1 MTMKISRMTRVTDR
15 QGPVG
20 ETMAPDQILSLMV
33 AFCRR
38 QYPLILAALAGTML
52 FALGYLLIVRSTYTA
67 QATVLIDTRKAQ
79 PQSQSLFNETP
90 IDAPVVESQVEIIK
104 SDDIARAIIKDMN
117 LAEDSEFSRYGG
129 GILGNL
135 QYYFFSIFDLFD
147 FSGTTAEEATNR
159 RALAQFTKNLSAKRI
174 GVTYVIEISYR
185 SVDPLRAAKIA
196 NAVAEAY
203 INDQLNAK
211 YVAARRASNWLSDRI
226 GELRGQATSAEKS
239 IVDFKAENKIVDAG
253 GRPISDQ
260 RVADL
265 NKELATAR
273 MQTTEARV
281 KLDRIEQITKSDLR
295 EATVTDTLR
304 SEVVSKLRSQY
315 LDMANREADL
325 SSRYG
330 PNHLAAV
337 NLRNQMKEIKRSINE
352 ELGRL
357 AETYRSDYAIAQQR
371 EKDVQAALDEAVA
384 KSQLTGQAQVQLK
397 ELESNSQ
404 TYRTLYENFLQRYT
418 EAIQQQTY
426 PITEARVISSASRPG
441 RRSSPSTLLVLLVGC
456 VSGLML
462 GIGIGIVNDMADR
475 VIRTRG
481 QAESILG
488 LDCLALL
495 PIAQEAGVSI
505 VPDQATG
512 SRALGSQT
520 LGPRSIPPNASIGW
534 SAMHDPFSGYS
545 EGIRAIKGAID
556 LSERPERPRVIGI
569 SSTLQGEGKST
580 VAASL
585 GLLCAQVGAKAIVVD
600 CDLRHASLT
609 KQLSPSA
616 TVGLLQVVTGLA
628 TLEDAIWKDPASS
641 LAFLPAV
648 LSGPMANS
656 NEVLASEAIHELF
669 TKLREQFDYIFVDLP
684 PLTPVIDVR
693 ATGHFVQQYVLVMEW
708 GKTRVD
714 AIEEALIA
722 ARALKDNLLG
732 VVLNKADTTQLH
744 QYQGQFGVIR
754 RLAEKVDSH
763 WVVRDTAS

>member
-1 MTMKISRMTRVTDR
+1 MSMKISKMTRVTDR

-33 AFCRR
+33 AFFRR
-38 QYPLILAALAGTML
+38 QYPLVLAALVVTML
-52 FALGYLLIVRSTYTA
+52 FALGYLIIVRSTYTA
-67 QATVLIDTRKAQ
+67 QATILIDTRKVQ
-79 PQSQSLFNETP
+79 PQSQSMFNEAP

-104 SDDIARAIIKDMN
+104 SDNIARSIIQDMK
-117 LAEDSEFSRYGG
+117 LADDPEFSRYGG

-135 QYYFFSIFDLFD
+135 QFYFFSIFDLFD
-147 FSGTTAEEATNR
+147 FSGTTSEEAANR
-159 RALAQFTKNLSAKRI
+159 RALGQFTKSLGAKRI

-185 SVDPLRAAKIA
+185 SFDPERAAKIA

-211 YVAARRASNWLSDRI
+211 YLAARRASNWLSDRI

-239 IVDFKAENKIVDAG
+239 IVDFKAANKIVDAG

-265 NKELATAR
+265 SKELASAR
-273 MQTTEARV
+273 TQTTEARV
-281 KLDRIEQITKSDLR
+281 KLERIDQITKSDLR

-315 LDMANREADL
+315 LDIANREADL

-330 PNHLAAV
+330 PSHLAAV
-337 NLRNQMKEIKRSINE
+337 SLRNQMKEIKRSISE

-371 EKDVQAALDEAVA
+371 EKDVQAALDEAVSR
-384 KSQLTGQAQVQLK
+384 SQLTGQAQVQLK

-462 GIGIGIVNDMADR
+462 GIGIGIINDMADR

-481 QAESILG
+481 QAETILG
-488 LDCLALL
+488 MDCLSLL
-495 PIAQEAGVSI
+495 PMVQESGVSI
-505 VPDQATG
+505 VPDPATG
-512 SRALGSQT
+512 
-520 LGPRSIPPNASIGW
+520 PRTIPPNASIGW
-534 SAMHDPFSGYS
+534 SAMQDPFSSYS

-556 LSERPERPRVIGI
+556 LSERPERARVIGI

-585 GLLCAQVGAKAIVVD
+585 GLLSARVGARTIVVD

-616 TVGLLQVVTGLA
+616 TVGVLQVVTGLA
-628 TLEDAIWKDPASS
+628 TLDSAIWKDPNSGM
-641 LAFLPAV
+641 AFLPAV

-656 NEVLASEAIHELF
+656 NEVLASEAVHELF
-669 TKLREQFDYIFVDLP
+669 AKLREQFDYVVVDLP

-693 ATGHFVQQYVLVMEW
+693 ATTHFVQQYVLVMEW

-714 AIEEALIA
+714 AVEEALIA
-722 ARALKDNLLG
+722 ARALKEQLLG
-732 VVLNKADTTQLH
+732 VVLNKADTTQLGH
-744 QYQGQFGVIR
+744 YQWHFGTLR
-754 RLAEKVDSH
+754 RLSEKANSH
-763 WVVRDTAS
+763 WVVRDNAS